1 MKTIVFILNSI
12 QHPRCAKRIDEF
24 LSRGYTVAV
33 YGFSR
38 ENGLYIPK
46 TYRMLGMLCNKS
58 SYFSRFKLMYNAIRK
73 VANQYDTRNTIF
85 YYFGLD
91 VAMAGRC
98 ATSIPYIY
106 EESDLAHTYIKRCL
120 FRKTLEWIDRFLIKR
135 SEETIF
141 TSEGFSLYHFNNNR
155 PNNVTIIPNKLNEK
169 CLYLKYRPIK
179 NINLDCLNIGFVG
192 GVRFYSVL
200 NLAKVF
206 ALNFPNC
213 TFHFFGSRMPT
224 TDKLWNKLFE
234 ECVGIPNV
242 KYHGAFNNP
251 EDLPGIYAQIDMV
264 VATYDV
270 TIENVRYAEPNK
282 IYEAIFFETPIIVS
296 NGTFLSQK
304 VNSLGI
310 GFGINPLDEEE
321 IVSFFKQLTKSS
333 LIECSKKCALIDKRE
348 VINNNDVFFY
358 KLKNKGIC

>member
-321 IVSFFKQLTKSS
+321 IVPFLSS
-333 LIECSKKCALIDKRE
+333 
-348 VINNNDVFFY
+348 
-358 KLKNKGIC
+358 

>member
-206 ALNFPNC
+206 ALNA
-213 TFHFFGSRMPT
+213 
-224 TDKLWNKLFE
+224 
-234 ECVGIPNV
+234 
-242 KYHGAFNNP
+242 YH
-251 EDLPGIYAQIDMV
+251 
-264 VATYDV
+264 
-270 TIENVRYAEPNK
+270 R
-282 IYEAIFFETPIIVS
+282 
-296 NGTFLSQK
+296 
-304 VNSLGI
+304 
-310 GFGINPLDEEE
+310 
-321 IVSFFKQLTKSS
+321 
-333 LIECSKKCALIDKRE
+333 
-348 VINNNDVFFY
+348 
-358 KLKNKGIC
+358 